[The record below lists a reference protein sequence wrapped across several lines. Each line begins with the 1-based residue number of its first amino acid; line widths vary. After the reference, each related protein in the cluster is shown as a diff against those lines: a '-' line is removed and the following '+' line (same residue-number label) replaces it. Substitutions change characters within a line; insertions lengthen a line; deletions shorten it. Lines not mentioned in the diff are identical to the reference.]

1 MRAVCAGRRP
11 RSAGVV
17 AGCDNRTV
25 PPADPR
31 LSFDPSAEIYD
42 EIRPSYPAA
51 VFDNLFEL
59 LPPRPNIL
67 EVGPGTGQAT
77 RDLLRRGAVVH
88 AIEIGP
94 AMAAKLRANLSSDAL
109 RVTVGDFER
118 VVVPDRSMDA
128 VFSATAYHWI
138 TLAAQLD
145 RPATILKRGG
155 VMAIVDLNQVNSPD
169 DDGFFDAVQ
178 PIYERYGQGHI
189 GPPAPERGSVNPA
202 IRQSLS
208 QDRRF
213 VDVEV
218 HSYDWNQTYTASG
231 YRKLMLSYSRTQ
243 MMNPGDRNGLLDD
256 IEAFIKKRF
265 GGQITRPLV
274 VTLTTATL
282 V

>member
-1 MRAVCAGRRP
+1 M
-11 RSAGVV
+11 
-17 AGCDNRTV
+17 
-25 PPADPR
+25 
-31 LSFDPSAEIYD
+31 SFDLAAEIYD

-51 VFDNLFEL
+51 VYDRLFAL
-59 LPPRPNIL
+59 LPPCPKIL

-94 AMAAKLRANLSSDAL
+94 AMAARLRANLPSDDL

-118 VVVPDRSMDA
+118 VDIPERRMDA
-128 VFSATAYHWI
+128 VFSATAYHWL
-138 TLAAQLD
+138 TPAAQLD
-145 RPATILKRGG
+145 RPATILKAGG
-155 VMAIVDLNQVNSPD
+155 VLAIVDLNQVSSPD

-178 PIYERYGQGHI
+178 PIYEHYGQGHT
-189 GPPAPERGSVNPA
+189 GPPVPERASVSSA
-202 IRQSLS
+202 IRHSLS

-218 HSYDWNQTYTASG
+218 HGYDWNQTYTAAA
-231 YRKLMLSYSRTQ
+231 YRKLMLSYSGTQ
-243 MMNPGDRNGLLDD
+243 MMNPRDRAALLDD
-256 IEAFIKKRF
+256 IEAFIKARF
-265 GGQITRPLV
+265 NGQITRPLV

>member
-1 MRAVCAGRRP
+1 VP
-11 RSAGVV
+11 SA
-17 AGCDNRTV
+17 
-25 PPADPR
+25 ADPR
-31 LSFDPSAEIYD
+31 QSFDQAAEIYD

-51 VFDNLFEL
+51 VFDDLFEL

-94 AMAAKLRANLSSDAL
+94 AMAARLRANLPSDQL
-109 RVTVGDFER
+109 RVTVGDFEL
-118 VVVPDRSMDA
+118 VDVPDRSMDA
-128 VFSATAYHWI
+128 VFSATAYHWV
-138 TLAAQLD
+138 TPAAQRD
-145 RPATILKRGG
+145 RPAAILEPGG
-155 VMAIVDLNQVNSPD
+155 ILAIVDLNQVDSPD

-178 PIYERYGQGHI
+178 PIYERYGQGHT
-189 GPPAPERGSVNPA
+189 GPPAPERESVNPA

-213 VDVEV
+213 VRVEV
-218 HSYDWNQTYTASG
+218 HSYDWNQTYTASA
-231 YRKLMLSYSRTQ
+231 YRKLMLSYSGTQ
-243 MMNPGDRNGLLDD
+243 MMNPGECKGLLDD
-256 IEAFIKKRF
+256 IEAFIQERF
-265 GGQITRPLV
+265 SGQIIRPLV